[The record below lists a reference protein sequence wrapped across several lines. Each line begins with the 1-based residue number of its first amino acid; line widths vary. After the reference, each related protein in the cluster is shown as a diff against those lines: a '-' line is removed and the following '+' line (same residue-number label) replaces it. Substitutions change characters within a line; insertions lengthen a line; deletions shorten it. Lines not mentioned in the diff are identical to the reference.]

1 MKLGAPSRLLRPR
14 PAPPELSRYIRSD
27 TSPQAIHGGERVA
40 ASPMWRTERGAKAVQ
55 VGVLLAAGWLA
66 SYDVDRTMRQ
76 QPMTPNQAAEVQQ
89 MIEQRQRR

>member
-1 MKLGAPSRLLRPR
+1 
-14 PAPPELSRYIRSD
+14 
-27 TSPQAIHGGERVA
+27 
-40 ASPMWRTERGAKAVQ
+40 MWRTERGAKAVQ

>member
-1 MKLGAPSRLLRPR
+1 MKLGAPSRLLRPQG
-14 PAPPELSRYIRSD
+14 PARTEPLPTVRHVAASD
-27 TSPQAIHGGERVA
+27 HGGERVA